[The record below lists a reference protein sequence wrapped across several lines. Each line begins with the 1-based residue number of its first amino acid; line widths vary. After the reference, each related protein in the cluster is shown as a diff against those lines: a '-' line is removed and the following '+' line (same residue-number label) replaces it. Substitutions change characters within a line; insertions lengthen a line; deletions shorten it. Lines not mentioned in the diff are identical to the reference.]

1 MAAAKPYTLVVEGDP
16 HNLIAVSSLLRELK
30 VPFKRNTTGDGVVDQ
45 LHHMSPRPEV
55 VLMSL
60 DLPEGNAYDI
70 AAAMRADPDFAR
82 VRLVAIGP
90 DHPAADQLEG
100 AGFDG
105 FIATPLPRR
114 QFSSL
119 LKRVMAGEHIYSS
132 TAI

>member
-1 MAAAKPYTLVVEGDP
+1 MALVVEGDP

-45 LHHMSPRPEV
+45 MHHMEPRPDV
-55 VLMSL
+55 VLMAL
-60 DLPEGNAYDI
+60 DLPEGNAFDI
-70 AAAMRADPDFAR
+70 AAAMRADPDLAR

-90 DHPAADQLEG
+90 DNPASAELEG

-114 QFSSL
+114 HFSSI
-119 LKRVMAGEHIYSS
+119 LKRLLAGEHVFSNPI
-132 TAI
+132 